1 MIRAL
6 KALFEPPLHGVEDE
20 QSRKHRTQLAAAALL
35 IETARADFT
44 QSAEEEA
51 AMESLLCNALE
62 LEPTEVHE
70 LIEQASSRV
79 DEATSLYEFTRVI
92 NDHYSEGEKLQLVA
106 NMWAVA
112 YTDGDLDKYEEHLI
126 RRVAEL
132 TYVPH
137 QDYIRA
143 KLSARER
150 AGVQP
155 AAGRG

>member
-1 MIRAL
+1 MIGAL
-6 KALFEPPLHGVEDE
+6 KALFEPPTRGQEDE
-20 QSRKHRTQLAAAALL
+20 QARRHRTQLAAAALL

-44 QSAEEEA
+44 QSAQEQAE
-51 AMESLLCNALE
+51 MESLLCHALE

-70 LIEQASSRV
+70 LIEQASRHV

-92 NDHYSEGEKLQLVA
+92 NDHYSDGEKLQLVA

-112 YTDGDLDKYEEHLI
+112 FTDGDLDKYEEHLI

-137 QDYIRA
+137 QEYIRC
-143 KLSARER
+143 KLEARKR
-150 AGVQP
+150 AGQ
-155 AAGRG
+155 